1 MLIGLDFDNTLAQYD
16 SVFAIEA
23 KKQGLEFI
31 LVRYYLLE
39 HLH

>member
-23 KKQGLEFI
+23 KKQGLVSNDWQG
-31 LVRYYLLE
+31 VR
-39 HLH
+39 